1 MDYYRL
7 KKLKSKM
14 KLKANLDRHENLENF
29 GLDIESELTSMLSD
43 ELSKSIDAE
52 IMRKLFSDGKLDKVN
67 KILEKINKFNDKG

>member
-1 MDYYRL
+1 
-7 KKLKSKM
+7 M

-29 GLDIESELTSMLSD
+29 GFDIESELTSMLSD

-67 KILEKINKFNDKG
+67 KILEKINKLNDKG

>member
-1 MDYYRL
+1 
-7 KKLKSKM
+7 M

-52 IMRKLFSDGKLDKVN
+52 IMKKLFSDGKIQKID
-67 KILEKINKFNDKG
+67 KILQKINKLNDKG

>member
-1 MDYYRL
+1 M
-7 KKLKSKM
+7 KKLKSRM
-14 KLKANLDRHENLENF
+14 KSKANLDRHENLENF

-67 KILEKINKFNDKG
+67 KILEKINKFNDKS

>member
-1 MDYYRL
+1 
-7 KKLKSKM
+7 M
-14 KLKANLDRHENLENF
+14 KLNANLNRHENLENF
-29 GLDIESELTSMLSD
+29 SLDIESELTSILSD

>member
-1 MDYYRL
+1 
-7 KKLKSKM
+7 M

-52 IMRKLFSDGKLDKVN
+52 IMRKLFSDGILDKVN